1 MKPLIRDDAN
11 YRNEVV
17 SQTQYSLRI
26 KKLKSKDT
34 RVYNQN
40 TDSLRVQTGVKLL
53 KFVLQ
58 KFDGDILKWKIFE
71 ELFGAAVHKNERI
84 SSIEKFT
91 YLISYLEKAHLQ
103 AVENFPLINDLIFK
117 LELDVSAN
125 VRALK
130 AVGIQQEH
138 FGSLLIPIILKIYRT
153 LYCCR

>member
-17 SQTQYSLRI
+17 SQTQYSLKI

-103 AVENFPLINDLIFK
+103 AVGNFPLINDTYIQAWK
-117 LELDVSAN
+117 LSKE
-125 VRALK
+125 R
-130 AVGIQQEH
+130 
-138 FGSLLIPIILKIYRT
+138 
-153 LYCCR
+153 